1 MLTRFFLT
9 ILLGVGITLG
19 WQSFG
24 DEAKAMVRV
33 YAPSLA
39 WLVPVSTTQSP
50 PELAQQLQPMALD
63 IGIVRRAVEQ
73 LAANQGQLAAK
84 QDQLAARQEQMA
96 QNIAALRQVEQEVSQ
111 QISSAPPVRTVHIAP
126 PRKPAQSAAQ

>member
-9 ILLGVGITLG
+9 VLLGVGITLG

-24 DEAKAMVRV
+24 DQAKGMVRV
-33 YAPSLA
+33 WAPSLA

-50 PELAQQLQPMALD
+50 PDLAQQLQPMALD

-73 LAANQGQLAAK
+73 LAANQEQLAAK
-84 QDQLAARQEQMA
+84 QEQLAATQNQLA
-96 QNIAALRQVEQEVSQ
+96 QNIAALRQAEQEVSQ
-111 QISSAPPVRTVHIAP
+111 QISSTPAVRTVHIA

>member
-9 ILLGVGITLG
+9 VLLGVGITLG

-24 DEAKAMVRV
+24 DEAKGMVRV

-39 WLVPVSTTQSP
+39 WLVPVSTPTSP
-50 PELAQQLQPMALD
+50 PELAQQIQPMALD

-73 LAANQGQLAAK
+73 LAANQEQLTAK
-84 QDQLAARQEQMA
+84 QDQLAAKQQEMA
-96 QNIAALRQVEQEVSQ
+96 QNIAALRQAEQEVSQ
-111 QISSAPPVRTVHIAP
+111 QISSAPPVRTVHVV